1 MVNKS
6 ILKRTG
12 QRPDYHENNLQTAT
26 SESTISVFD
35 GPAFILSD
43 VESTAQIENTQISP
57 IASHR
62 LFRPLGLLIGI
73 FGRVL
78 NWLNGTGSSQIDI
91 HRIETRND
99 QHLGLRKWNL

>member
-12 QRPDYHENNLQTAT
+12 QRPDYHENNLETAT
-26 SESTISVFD
+26 SESTISV
-35 GPAFILSD
+35 L
-43 VESTAQIENTQISP
+43 
-57 IASHR
+57 
-62 LFRPLGLLIGI
+62 LFRSLGLLIGI

-91 HRIETRND
+91 HRIKTRND
-99 QHLGLRKWNL
+99 QYLGLRKWNL